1 MEEEHANTLALKN
14 NLEQK
19 KVEANHLKQEHE
31 QMQSSLMRM
40 KQEVTHTETIF
51 KEEKET
57 HQRITTEVKIFFLFF
72 SYILLYFTIIYLLV
86 NIILYMLTFI
96 EKLI

>member
-57 HQRITTEVKIFFLFF
+57 HQRITTEVKKFSFFF
-72 SYILLYFTIIYLLV
+72 YILLYFTIIYLLV